1 MIKTIT
7 ERSLHGVIQK
17 MKAQGVSLK
26 DTEGFGINVDSSG
39 HTYVV
44 FMGEESETGVIDTSA
59 GEAGVSAWINPTIGG
74 ILANPTGVIEIGEV
88 KTAVAYGAETL
99 TYSAGT
105 TWTVTLAGASGTQ
118 YIKPRTVFVEA
129 TGNGPELVDDGLGL
143 MRVNNNDRRAVG
155 TINYQTGAIS
165 VTYNGNSGAPST
177 AQTPRVKYDYSELPN
192 SSVFPKVAALSHI
205 VFELDSSH
213 KVDFALYNNDPD
225 SATSPY
231 QAPCIFSNSGTT
243 AFQINGAGPFMTEHF
258 CDSRVSI
265 CLNTNIEKRKVRWM
279 KLNSSGNV
287 KAVYV
292 YWNRLSS

>member
-44 FMGEESETGVIDTSA
+44 FMAEESETGVIDTSA
-59 GEAGVSAWINPTIGG
+59 GEAGVSAWINPNSS
-74 ILANPTGVIEIGEV
+74 NPNGTIEIGEV
-88 KTAVAYGAETL
+88 KTAVEYTDAETL
-99 TYSAGT
+99 TFSSGT
-105 TWTVTLAGASGTQ
+105 TWTATLSGASGTN
-118 YIKPRTVFVEA
+118 YIKPRTFFVQA
-129 TGNGPELVDDGLGL
+129 TGSGPELVDDGLGL
-143 MRVNNNDRRAVG
+143 IRINNKDRRSVG
-155 TINYQTGAIS
+155 TIDYETGEVS
-165 VTYNGNSGAPST
+165 VTYNGTNAAPTTS
-177 AQTPRVKYDYSELPN
+177 QTPTVKYHYSELPN

-205 VFELDSSH
+205 VFEVDSSH

-231 QAPCIFSNSGTT
+231 QAPCIFSNSIPT
-243 AFQINGAGPFMTEHF
+243 AFQINSAGPYMTEHF

-265 CLNTNIEKRKVRWM
+265 CLNTDIDARKVRWM
-279 KLNSSGNV
+279 KLDSNAVV

>member
-59 GEAGVSAWINPTIGG
+59 GEGGVSAWINPTIGG
-74 ILANPTGVIEIGEV
+74 TLSNPTGTIEIGEV
-88 KTAVAYGAETL
+88 KTSVAYGTETL
-99 TYSAGT
+99 THSAGT
-105 TWTVTLAGASGTQ
+105 AWTATLSGAAGTK
-118 YIKPRTVFVEA
+118 YIKPRTVVIEA
-129 TGNGPELVDDGLGL
+129 TGKGPELVDDGLGL
-143 MRVNNNDRRAVG
+143 IRVNNNDRRAVG
-155 TINYQTGAIS
+155 TINYETGAIS
-165 VTYNGNSGAPST
+165 VTYNGNSGAPSI
-177 AQTPRVKYDYSELPN
+177 AQTPRIKYDYSELPN
-192 SSVFPKVAALSHI
+192 SNVFPKVAALTHI
-205 VFELDSSH
+205 VFEVDAGH

-225 SATSPY
+225 SAASPY
-231 QAPCIFSNSGTT
+231 QAPCIFSVSGD
-243 AFQINGAGPFMTEHF
+243 AAVQINGAGPFMAEHF

-265 CLNTNIEKRKVRWM
+265 CLNTDISSRQVRWM
-279 KLNSSGNV
+279 KLSSSGKV